1 MNRIRELEESFG
13 ASAFKKLPLTIVRG
27 KGSVVWDGDGKEYVD
42 FMTGI
47 GVALVGHCN
56 DAVVRAVR
64 EQSEKLIT
72 CHGTFYND
80 ARAEFME
87 KLVGVAPKGLGK
99 SLLANTGT
107 ESVEAAI
114 KLARRHTARKKIISM
129 KGGFHGKTYGAL
141 SATWNKKYRDPFG
154 PLLEGFEFAEYG
166 DPASLSALVDDDTA
180 AVLAEPIQGET
191 GIIVPPPDYFRQVRE
206 ICDKKGA
213 LLILDEIQSGLGR
226 TGKMWASEHWGV
238 VPDIMTVS
246 KGLGGGLP
254 IGAALARD
262 EVAASLKGGE
272 HTSTFAGN
280 PLSCAAGSAALDFIT
295 QNDLPGKARDRGEM
309 MKAGLAK
316 IASDHRLV
324 KGVRGL
330 GLMLALQTRV
340 DILAQLLSAESQG
353 VIFGY
358 SGRDTFRFLPALTI
372 EETQITKGLEVLE
385 RVIGEEE
392 AGRLG
397 QD

>member
-1 MNRIRELEESFG
+1 MNRAEEQEETFG
-13 ASAFKKLPLTIVRG
+13 AQAFKKFPLTIVRG
-27 KGSVVWDGDGKEYVD
+27 KGSVVWDSDGKEYID

-47 GVALVGHCN
+47 GVALVGHSN
-56 DAVVRAVR
+56 DFVVAAVR
-64 EQSEKLIT
+64 EQAEKLIT

-80 ARAEFME
+80 ARGGFME
-87 KLVGVAPKGLGK
+87 RLVKVAPRGLGK
-99 SLLANTGT
+99 ALLANTGT

-114 KLARRHTARKKIISM
+114 KLARRHTGRKKVISM
-129 KGGFHGKTYGAL
+129 KGAFHGKTYGSL

-154 PLLEGFEFAEYG
+154 PLLEGFLFAEYG
-166 DPASLSALVDDDTA
+166 DPESLSRLADNETA
-180 AVLAEPIQGET
+180 AVLAEPVQGES

-206 ICDKKGA
+206 ICDRTGA

-226 TGKMWASEHWGV
+226 TGRMWASEHWGV

-262 EVAASLKGGE
+262 DVAASLKGGE

-295 QNDLPGKARDRGEM
+295 ENDLPGKAREKGEA
-309 MKAGLAK
+309 MKAGLSKIVSEHKLAK
-316 IASDHRLV
+316 E
-324 KGVRGL
+324 VRGL

-340 DILAQLLSAESQG
+340 DIHSQLLSAESKG

-358 SGRDTFRFLPALTI
+358 SGRDTFRFLPALVI
-372 EETQITKGLEVLE
+372 EESQISKGLEVLG

-392 AGRLG
+392 TARLG
-397 QD
+397 QN